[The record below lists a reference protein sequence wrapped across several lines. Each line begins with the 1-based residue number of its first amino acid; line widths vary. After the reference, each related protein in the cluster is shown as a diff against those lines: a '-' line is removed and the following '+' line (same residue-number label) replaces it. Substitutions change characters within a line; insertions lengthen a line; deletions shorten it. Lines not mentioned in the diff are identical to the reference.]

1 MTKFLFLFFF
11 SFFSIT
17 ICSHSPEVFK
27 IDLDLPPEER
37 FREVILSKHQQ
48 IKSFANTFLLNL
60 PSSFLTQLRSV
71 ERVVSQKH
79 KEFYSE
85 LQGVAKYANISF
97 EEAYAFNLIYELL
110 SSCTSIVS
118 IDKNGNIIHGRNL
131 DYPYGS
137 LLSTFLVRYEFY
149 RNGSLIFEGDGNAG
163 FLGLATGMKR
173 GAFAVSLNQRDS
185 TANKGEPSL
194 DMVIKLPV
202 PYIIRKVLE
211 MAKNY
216 EDAVEML
223 SKEKFA
229 SNAYL
234 IVSGIDI
241 NEGVVL
247 TRSKNSLVNSSRIDE
262 NNEEWFVVQTNY
274 DRDIEDPASDPRR
287 VTAEGRMREIGREN
301 IDMRRMFNEVL
312 SVNPNKNSI
321 TITSGVMCAKTG
333 DFNTTI
339 WED

>member
-1 MTKFLFLFFF
+1 MTKLLFLFF
-11 SFFSIT
+11 SFFLTIA

-48 IKSFANTFLLNL
+48 IKSFADTFLLNL
-60 PSSFLTQLRSV
+60 PSSFLIQLHAL
-71 ERVVSQKH
+71 ERVVAQKH
-79 KEFYSE
+79 KEFYNE

-137 LLSTFLVRYEFY
+137 LLSKFLVRYEFY

-163 FLGLATGMKR
+163 FLGLATGMKK

-185 TANKGEPSL
+185 TSKKGETSL

-211 MAKNY
+211 NAENFD
-216 EDAVEML
+216 DAVNML
-223 SKEKFA
+223 SREKFA

-247 TRSKNSLVNSSRIDE
+247 TRNKNSLDFSSQVDE
-262 NNEEWFVVQTNY
+262 KNGDWFVVQTNY
-274 DRDIEDPASDPRR
+274 DRDIEDPVSDPRR
-287 VTAEGRMREIGREN
+287 TAAEGRMREIGREN
-301 IDMRRMFNEVL
+301 MDMSRMFNEVL

-321 TITSGVMCAKTG
+321 TITSGVICAKTG